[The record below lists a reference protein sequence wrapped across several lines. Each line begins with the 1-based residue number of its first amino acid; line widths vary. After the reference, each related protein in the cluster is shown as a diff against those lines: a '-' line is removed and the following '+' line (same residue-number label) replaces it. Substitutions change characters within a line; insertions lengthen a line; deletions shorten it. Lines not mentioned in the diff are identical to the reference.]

1 MLVVMMDYVHM
12 NFIMNYALETLEF
25 SELRQSYRKVKKD
38 AYYLYM
44 YGTSKYQVNSKLFN

>member
-38 AYYLYM
+38 AYYLLYVW
-44 YGTSKYQVNSKLFN
+44 Y